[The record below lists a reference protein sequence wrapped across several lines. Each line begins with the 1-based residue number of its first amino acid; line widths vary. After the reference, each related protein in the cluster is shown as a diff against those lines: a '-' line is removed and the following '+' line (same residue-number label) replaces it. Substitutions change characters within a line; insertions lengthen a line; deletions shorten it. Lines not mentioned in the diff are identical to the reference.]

1 MIDGSVEPKAMVRK
15 CIDQS
20 RKEDLQHH
28 NVPSSHAISCAE
40 GARFGEEV
48 GLHIRAMFTL
58 VLLPEYRMQEDLQAT
73 ELTAAL
79 FLTIDVQQRFVG
91 TTKLHAPLTPRA

>member
-1 MIDGSVEPKAMVRK
+1 
-15 CIDQS
+15 
-20 RKEDLQHH
+20 
-28 NVPSSHAISCAE
+28 
-40 GARFGEEV
+40 
-48 GLHIRAMFTL
+48 MFTL